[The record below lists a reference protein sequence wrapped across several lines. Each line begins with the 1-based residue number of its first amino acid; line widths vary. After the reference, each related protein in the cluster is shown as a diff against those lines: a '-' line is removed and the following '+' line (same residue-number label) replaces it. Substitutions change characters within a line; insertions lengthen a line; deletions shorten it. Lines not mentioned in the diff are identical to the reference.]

1 MVIISDCLKKLRTE
15 NNLTQM
21 QLAKAFGLRP
31 STISA
36 YENGDRVPSYGILI
50 KYAAYFRVTTDYI
63 LGNQVRKM
71 IDVSDLSD
79 EELESIKVLLEEYR
93 NK

>member
-36 YENGDRVPSYGILI
+36 Y
-50 KYAAYFRVTTDYI
+50 
-63 LGNQVRKM
+63 QVRKM

-93 NK
+93 KK